1 MIPIPIQ
8 LGRSGII
15 RLAAVVVLTAALL
28 VTAGSRV
35 RPAAAVAAVPCSAA
49 GTWTQGEMNVYWFNV
64 GQGDSQFIVGPTGKT
79 LLIDVGETRFN
90 STGTATNATAVA
102 TKIRSICGAGSS
114 PVALDYVMASHHH
127 LDHIGYSGNPTD
139 SGTIYGNGIYQLLNP
154 TGLGFTVGTFLDHD
168 GGTWTDTNGNGV
180 CDPGTSTAPSNEIA
194 WHNAGTTSTSS
205 ARFICWLYGP
215 AGQADRAAIAGHVV
229 TLTNTGTWPAVD
241 LGPGV
246 TATILNA
253 NGKDTL
259 QADGITPVSGNHTTQ
274 GGSGPPSENDY
285 SIALKVSYGKWSYAT
300 AGDSDGEYNTSANSY
315 TYNNI
320 EAKLAPLYGDVDTM
334 RANHHGSDHSSS
346 ANYVNTLKPES
357 VFISCGSNTYGHPG
371 NRMLNQLRNVVNDRG
386 TGADIY
392 LANNPC
398 DPTQADRTTPTDYS
412 GTFNHGGDVALHTA
426 GSGSTY
432 TITYD
437 AGTRSYTAYGNGTIA
452 TPTPTAVPPTA
463 TATRTPSPAPGTPTA
478 TATRTPSPAPGTPT
492 ATATLSPT
500 PTATAGTADPS
511 KVVINEYMPAPQ
523 STYSTEWI
531 ELYNPTAATITIGGL
546 YLDDLANGGGAP
558 RQIPA
563 GTTIAAHGYYVMDI
577 SSGFLNNTG
586 YEEVRYLKIVN
597 GVETVYD
604 MTSYSLSSTHYDQGF
619 HRQGDGGAWCGSV
632 TAGLTKGAANGTTCP

>member
-1 MIPIPIQ
+1 MANLSTR
-8 LGRSGII
+8 LGRTGFARWVAIGLI
-15 RLAAVVVLTAALL
+15 TLTLLAG
-28 VTAGSRV
+28 AGSHA
-35 RPAAAVAAVPCSAA
+35 RPAAALAAVPCSTA

-64 GQGDSQFIVGPTGKT
+64 GQGDSQFLVGPSGKT
-79 LLIDVGETRFN
+79 LLIDVGETSFN
-90 STGTATNATAVA
+90 TTGSATNATAVA
-102 TKIRSICGAGSS
+102 AKIRAICGSGSA

-127 LDHIGYSGNPTD
+127 LDHIGYPGNPTD
-139 SGTIYGNGIYQLLNP
+139 TGTAYGNGIYQLLNP
-154 TGLGFTVGTFLDHD
+154 AGLGFTVGTFLDHD

-215 AGQADRAAIAGHVV
+215 AGQADRAAIAGHVT
-229 TLTNTGTWPAVD
+229 TLTNTGTWPALN
-241 LGPGV
+241 LGTGV

-259 QADGITPVSGNHTTQ
+259 QVDGITPVSGNHTTE

-285 SIALKVSYGKWSYAT
+285 SIALKVGYGKWSYAT

-357 VFISCGSNTYGHPG
+357 VFISCGSNNYGHPG
-371 NRMLNQLRNVVNDRG
+371 NRMLDQLRTVVNDRG
-386 TGADIY
+386 TGADIF

-398 DPTQADRTTPTDYS
+398 DPTQADGTTATNYA

-426 GSGSTY
+426 GAGNTY
-432 TITYD
+432 SITYD
-437 AGTRSYTAYGNGTIA
+437 TGTKSYSAYGGVVA
-452 TPTPTAVPPTA
+452 TPTATA
-463 TATRTPSPAPGTPTA
+463 TATRTATATPTRTPTAPPATPTRTATPTA
-478 TATRTPSPAPGTPT
+478 TPVPGGPAQ
-492 ATATLSPT
+492 
-500 PTATAGTADPS
+500 
-511 KVVINEYMPAPQ
+511 VVINEYMPAPQ
-523 STYSTEWI
+523 TVYTNEWI
-531 ELYNPTAATITIGGL
+531 ELYNPTASTITIGGL
-546 YLDDLANGGGAP
+546 YLDDLVNGGGAP

-563 GTTIAAHGYYVMDI
+563 GTTIASHGYYVMDI
-577 SSGFLNNTG
+577 PSGFLNNTG
-586 YEEVRYLKIVN
+586 YEEVRYLQIVG

-604 MTSYSLSSTHYDQGF
+604 STSYNLASTRYDQGF

-632 TAGLTKGAANGTTCP
+632 SSSLTKNAANGTTCP